1 MKAIVFDLDGTLYST
16 KDIERQNILAAV
28 NAIADHEKVGL
39 SEASRI
45 LEENRTQSFSTS
57 GTLNKL
63 KIPAELFKHY
73 QLKLIHPEES
83 INSDLELCSKVRDLK
98 SFFKLILLT
107 NTRREIADKIIEKL
121 GFLSGD
127 FDLILGGG
135 DFNPPK
141 PSVDVVRQALNMVS
155 ADALGSYAVGDRWV
169 VDLAPAKDLG
179 MNTVEIKSRD
189 ELITWIEGIL
199 QRGEAF

>member
-16 KDIERQNILAAV
+16 KDVERQNILAAI
-28 NAIADHEKVGL
+28 NAIADHEAVNL

-45 LEENRTQSFSTS
+45 LEENRIQSFSTS

-63 KIPAELFKHY
+63 KIPAELVKYY
-73 QLKLIHPEES
+73 QLKLINPEQS
-83 INSDLELCSKVRDLK
+83 IKSDLELCSKVRALK

-121 GFLSGD
+121 GFLPND
-127 FDLILGGG
+127 FDLIWGGG

-155 ADALGSYAVGDRWV
+155 ADALGSYAVGDRWG

-189 ELITWIEGIL
+189 ELISWIEQIL
-199 QRGEAF
+199 QR

>member
-16 KDIERQNILAAV
+16 KDVERQNILAAI
-28 NAIADHEKVGL
+28 NAIADHEAVNL

-45 LEENRTQSFSTS
+45 LEENRIQLFSTS

-63 KIPAELFKHY
+63 KIPAELVKYY
-73 QLKLIHPEES
+73 QLKLINPEQS
-83 INSDLELCSKVRDLK
+83 IKSDLELCSKVRALK

-121 GFLSGD
+121 GFLPND
-127 FDLILGGG
+127 FDLIWGGG

-155 ADALGSYAVGDRWV
+155 ADALGSYAVGDRWG

-189 ELITWIEGIL
+189 ELISWIEQIL
-199 QRGEAF
+199 QR